1 MARLPVFKT
10 SEDDLQKQ
18 IVTFARAILPKGWLV
33 FAVPNGGGRNKATAG
48 ILKATGVLRG
58 VSDLIVIGP
67 VRQAIFAEV
76 KTATGR
82 VAPEQTSFHE
92 MVRAMG
98 FHGCIWRSLD
108 DVSNTFRALGVPV
121 KGELQ

>member
-1 MARLPVFKT
+1 MPRLPVKI

-18 IVTFARAILPKGWLV
+18 IVTFARAVLPKGWLV
-33 FAVPNGGGRNKATAG
+33 FSVPNGSNKSISAAR
-48 ILKATGVLRG
+48 IAKETGLLAG

-82 VAPEQTSFHE
+82 VSPEQARFHE
-92 MVRAMG
+92 MVRGMG
-98 FHGCIWRSLD
+98 FRGCIWRSLD